1 MKSEKPKT
9 TTFKKVLND
18 VYIGAWENYDF
29 SKDTRQA
36 FAGSITM
43 VVLSLAIAYNVVQ
56 NARK

>member
-1 MKSEKPKT
+1 MKAEKPKT